1 MADSEPGQNR
11 ASCRCLRR
19 FNYSSLLLFVLCRTR
34 TKKQLSFQ
42 SAKQKEQKQDKTSG
56 SL

>member
-1 MADSEPGQNR
+1 MADSEPRLNG
-11 ASCRCLRR
+11 LHH

-42 SAKQKEQKQDKTSG
+42 SAKQKEQNQDKTSG